1 MYTSELR
8 RKFNRFRILI
18 IGRANAGKTTIL
30 QRVCKTQE
38 NPEIYNSAGEKIDL
52 AVLMASR
59 ERGEH
64 DIENEMVFRNNPGF
78 VFHDSRGFEAGGK
91 LQFEKVKAFIASR
104 SKRRSLSD
112 RIHVIWYCIP
122 MDEDSRSFTAAEVDF
137 FSRCDTGSVPV
148 IVLFTKFDA
157 LYDDEFA
164 ELMSKGVSRKD
175 AEALAPQHA
184 KETFANG
191 PQLKL
196 LYNHKGNQRPP
207 RCHICLPDMDKDGA
221 DCGPLIER
229 TAETL
234 DDNTLK
240 QLFVSTQ
247 RTTLELCMRY
257 AVERSLAL
265 HLDSTRIISSRIFG
279 ESNRQ
284 IIDELGKWFPQIT
297 ITAEGDY
304 RWARS
309 KLRYRAERASWLT
322 YRSWAYSNTYTYY
335 FGDEEMWSALRL
347 SSSESSTLEKIV
359 QLGSAAVIIF
369 ENVFHLQER
378 QRYQQEP
385 VHPLRVALQQY
396 MASPNAAA
404 VREALSSAIHTY
416 EAGFFRWIPGS
427 AKRSQKKADLIQAI
441 TEVILQH
448 RLPIP
453 EVQATRIAVS

>member
-1 MYTSELR
+1 MDPSDLR

-30 QRVCKTQE
+30 QRVCKTRE

-91 LQFEKVKAFIASR
+91 PEFEKVKAFIASR

-157 LYDDEFA
+157 LYDDEFE
-164 ELMSKGVSRKD
+164 ELTKKGVSRN
-175 AEALAPQHA
+175 AAQALAAQHA
-184 KETFANG
+184 KEAFVDG
-191 PQLKL
+191 PQVKL
-196 LYNHKGNQRPP
+196 LYNRKGNQCPP

-247 RTTLELCMRY
+247 RTTLELCVRY
-257 AVERSLAL
+257 AVER
-265 HLDSTRIISSRIFG
+265 
-279 ESNRQ
+279 
-284 IIDELGKWFPQIT
+284 
-297 ITAEGDY
+297 
-304 RWARS
+304 
-309 KLRYRAERASWLT
+309 
-322 YRSWAYSNTYTYY
+322 
-335 FGDEEMWSALRL
+335 
-347 SSSESSTLEKIV
+347 
-359 QLGSAAVIIF
+359 
-369 ENVFHLQER
+369 
-378 QRYQQEP
+378 
-385 VHPLRVALQQY
+385 
-396 MASPNAAA
+396 
-404 VREALSSAIHTY
+404 
-416 EAGFFRWIPGS
+416 
-427 AKRSQKKADLIQAI
+427 
-441 TEVILQH
+441 
-448 RLPIP
+448 
-453 EVQATRIAVS
+453 